1 MENSK
6 VDHFE
11 VFISYRRKTGAQDA
25 RTLYYALKS
34 IGIRAFFDYNSI
46 RNGKFNEAIYDAIDK
61 ADCFILLLTPGSLDR
76 CVQDEKDWV
85 RKEIEYAITHQKIII
100 PVSPT
105 NQRVISVLPPELPPL
120 MEEAL
125 RDLQISRLDTE
136 DLFPESLFKIIS
148 DRFPKAVCD
157 RHPNLLE
164 EIKPEKLPSDDVYTN
179 DTENASGEELDV
191 NLVFRL
197 RLWNAIDAFKVSV
210 FEYLVKDFLAD
221 LHNGGNIQVKR
232 QAQASKRLMDLLG
245 ESRCYLNEDEFQQV
259 YDLCDNYLA
268 KSYNDFFGYVR
279 ALQAANKGTTVSD
292 LLQFVSSRMNDDF
305 FKHYNAVKEML
316 VGSTDA

>member
-11 VFISYRRKTGAQDA
+11 VFISYRRKTGVQDA

-105 NQRVISVLPPELPPL
+105 NQGVISVLPPELPPL
-120 MEEAL
+120 MEDAL
-125 RDLQISRLDTE
+125 RNLQISRLDTE
-136 DLFPESLFKIIS
+136 DLFPESLYKIIS
-148 DRFPKAVCD
+148 DRFPTILCN

-164 EIKPEKLPSDDVYTN
+164 EIRPEKLPFNNVYTN
-179 DTENASGEELDV
+179 DMENTNVEESNA
-191 NLVFRL
+191 NLTFRF
-197 RLWNAIDAFKVSV
+197 RLWNAIDMFKVSV
-210 FEYLVKDFLAD
+210 FEYLVKDFLVD

-232 QAQASKRLMDLLG
+232 QTQASKRLMDLLG

-259 YDLCDNYLA
+259 YDFCDNYLA
-268 KSYNDFFGYVR
+268 KSYNDFFDYVR
-279 ALQAANKGTTVSD
+279 TLQTANKETTVSD
-292 LLQFVSSRMNDDF
+292 LLQFISSKMNDDF

-316 VGSTDA
+316 VGSTEA